1 MVNSINIGKYSLCA
15 PTSSSSATY
24 TTTTYTTA
32 TYNAAAYAATYYSS
46 VGEKYV
52 IMKGCLNSQIG

>member
-1 MVNSINIGKYSLCA
+1 LVNIVYMLAS
-15 PTSSSSATY
+15 TSSASA
-24 TTTTYTTA
+24 TYTTA